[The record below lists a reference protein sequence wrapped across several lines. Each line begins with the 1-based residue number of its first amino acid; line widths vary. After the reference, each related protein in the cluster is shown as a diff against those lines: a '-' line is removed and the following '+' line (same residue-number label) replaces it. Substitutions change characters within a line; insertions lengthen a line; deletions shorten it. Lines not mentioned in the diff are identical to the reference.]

1 MQNEEWIKEEL
12 RKLDSSDLLRK
23 LYPCLPYEGEIAIDG
38 DSLINF
44 SSNNYLNLSQEESV
58 IKSAQQH
65 LEKYGTGSQASRLIT
80 GTFPIHED
88 LEKRLAEFKNKE
100 AALIFGSGFLTN
112 VGVISALASRDDT
125 VFADKL
131 CHASIMD
138 GIILSRAQLKRF
150 KHNNVDHL
158 EELLNS
164 YSGKGKKIVITES
177 VFSMDGDIAPLKDI
191 CNIAQKYNAVV
202 IVDEAHSTGIFGN
215 CGNGLVNELGMK
227 DSVNITM
234 GTFSKA
240 FGSYGGYVACS
251 KDMKSYL
258 VNKARSFIYTT
269 SLPPA
274 VIGSVIGALEYL
286 QSHRELGKE
295 LLAKSDRFKSM
306 LAEAGLNVGNSG
318 SQIIPVIVG
327 ENDKALSF
335 ANLLKERGIKVNA
348 IRPPT
353 VPAGTA
359 RLRFSITRKHS
370 EDQLKKS
377 FEIIADTAK
386 ELGVI

>member
-1 MQNEEWIKEEL
+1 MENEEWIKDEL
-12 RKLDSSDLLRK
+12 TKLDSSNLLRK
-23 LYPCLPYEGEIAIDG
+23 LYSCSPFGGDIAIDG

-44 SSNNYLNLSQEESV
+44 SSNNYLNLSEEKSV
-58 IKSAQQH
+58 IDTAQKY
-65 LEKYGTGSQASRLIT
+65 LNKYGTGSQASRLIT
-80 GTFPIHED
+80 GTFPIHEE
-88 LEKRLAEFKNKE
+88 LEKSLAEYKCSE

-112 VGVISALASRDDT
+112 IGVISALASRDDT
-125 VFADKL
+125 IFADKL

-138 GIILSRAQLKRF
+138 GIILSRANLKRF
-150 KHNNVDHL
+150 KHNSAEQLD
-158 EELLNS
+158 ELLKN
-164 YSGKGKKIVITES
+164 YEGKGKKIVVTES

-191 CNIAQKYNAVV
+191 CDVANRHGAII
-202 IVDEAHSTGIFGN
+202 IVDEAHSTGIFGK
-215 CGNGLVNELGMK
+215 CGNGLINELGLK

-240 FGSYGGYVACS
+240 FGSYGGYVVCS
-251 KDMKSYL
+251 KDMRSYL
-258 VNKARSFIYTT
+258 INKARSFIYTT

-274 VIGSVIGALEYL
+274 VIGSIVGALNFLKANCEI
-286 QSHRELGKE
+286 GDE
-295 LLAKSDRFKSM
+295 LLIKSFEFRKM
-306 LAEAGLNVGNSG
+306 LSEAGLNLGNSE
-318 SQIIPVIVG
+318 SQIIPLIVG

-353 VPAGTA
+353 VPKDTA

-370 EDQLKKS
+370 REQLKRT
-377 FEIIADTAK
+377 FEIVVDSAK